1 MFFAVLVE
9 IDGEKCRYIGKKPYI
24 CIADLDESPEMKKI
38 FISVLWALLGASVLT
53 AAFAFYAINEGWI
66 GYMPPIEELQNP
78 INRYATQVYSS
89 DGKIMGTWNYNREN
103 RVLVDYTQL
112 PPSLIQALVATEDVR
127 FYDHSGIDF
136 YALGRAVVKRGL
148 FRQKSAGGGSTITQ
162 QLAKQLYSGTAH
174 SVMERLLQKPIEWVI
189 AVQLER
195 NYTKDEILTMYLNYF
210 DFLHNAVGI
219 KTASNTYF
227 GKDPKDLTVN
237 EAATLVGLCKNPSY
251 YNPVRYRERSQERR
265 NVVLGQMQKAGYLTD
280 EQYQRYVAEPLKLN
294 FHVSDHKDGVAV
306 YFRDFLR
313 RYMMAKKPERS
324 DYPSWNMV
332 KYHQD
337 SINWETDPLYGWC
350 NKNFK
355 RNGDPYNVYTDGLK
369 VYTTIDSRMQEY
381 AEQAAR
387 EHIVKYLQPA
397 FDKENRGRKSAPYS
411 GNLSA
416 EQVNKILMRSVRQCE
431 RYRVLKASGASE
443 DEIIKS
449 FNTKTDMS
457 VFTYHGER
465 DTVMT
470 PLDSIRYYKSF
481 LRCGFMSMCPQNGH
495 VKAYVGGLDFM
506 HFAYDMCTEG
516 RRQVGSTIKPFLYSL
531 AMENGFSPCDEAP
544 NVQETYMVGGRAW
557 TPRNGSQARY
567 GEMVT
572 LKWGLQQSNNW
583 ISAYLMSKLNP
594 QAFVTLLRE
603 YGINNP
609 EIHPSMALCLG
620 PCDITVSE
628 MVSAYT
634 AFANRGIRTSPMYVT
649 KIVDNEGNL
658 LAQFQPRMN
667 EVISEESANKML
679 YMLKAVVEGGTASR
693 LRYKYNITGDIAGKT
708 GTTNNNS
715 DAWFMGI
722 TPTLVSGCW
731 VGGEDR
737 DIHFTMTSMG
747 QGAAGA
753 LPIWAYYMR
762 RVYADKRLGYNEKA
776 VFDLPS
782 GYNPCQYDDSGLEDL
797 SEDEFEEIFE

>member
-1 MFFAVLVE
+1 
-9 IDGEKCRYIGKKPYI
+9 
-24 CIADLDESPEMKKI
+24 MKKVI
-38 FISVLWALLGASVLT
+38 IRILWALLGASVIT
-53 AAFAFYAINEGWI
+53 AAFAFYAINNGWI

-103 RVLVDYTQL
+103 RVLVDYSQL
-112 PPSLIQALVATEDVR
+112 SPSLIKALVATEDVR

-136 YALGRAVVKRGL
+136 VALGRAIVKRGIL
-148 FRQKSAGGGSTITQ
+148 RQKSAGGGSTITQ

-195 NYTKDEILTMYLNYF
+195 NYTKDEIIAMYLNYF

-227 GKDPKDLTVN
+227 GKEPKDLTVN
-237 EAATLVGLCKNPSY
+237 EAATLIGLCKNPSY
-251 YNPVRYRERSQERR
+251 YNPVRYRERSRERR
-265 NVVLGQMQKAGYLTD
+265 NVVLGQMVKAGYLTEAQY
-280 EQYQRYVAEPLKLN
+280 EQFSAEPLVLN

-313 RYMMAKKPERS
+313 RYMMAKRPERS

-332 KYHQD
+332 RFHVD

-350 NKNFK
+350 NKNRK
-355 RNGDPYNVYTDGLK
+355 RNGDTYNVYTDGLK
-369 VYTTIDSRMQEY
+369 VYTTVDSRMQEY

-411 GNLSA
+411 GKLSA
-416 EQVNKILMRSVRQCE
+416 EQVNKILMRSVHQCE
-431 RYRVLKASGASE
+431 RYRVLKESGASE
-443 DEIIKS
+443 AEIKRS
-449 FNTKTDMS
+449 FNTRTEMS
-457 VFTYHGER
+457 VFTYHGEK

-495 VKAYVGGLDFM
+495 VKAYLGGLDFM
-506 HFAYDMCTEG
+506 HFAYDMCMEG

-531 AMENGFSPCDEAP
+531 AMENGFSPCDLAP
-544 NVQETYMVGGRAW
+544 NVQETYIVGGRAW
-557 TPRNGSQARY
+557 TPRNGSRARY

-620 PCDITVSE
+620 PCDITVGE

-634 AFANRGIRTSPMYVT
+634 AFANHGIRTAPLFVT
-649 KIVDNEGNL
+649 KISDNEGNV
-658 LAQFQPRMN
+658 LAEFQPRMN
-667 EVISEESANKML
+667 EVISEESAHKML
-679 YMLKAVVEGGTASR
+679 YMLKAVVEGGTAGR
-693 LRYKYNITGDIAGKT
+693 LRYKYNIPGDIAGKT

-753 LPIWAYYMR
+753 LPVWAYYMK
-762 RVYADKRLGYNEKA
+762 RVYADKRLGYNENA
-776 VFDLPS
+776 VFDLPA
-782 GYNPCQYDDSGLEDL
+782 GFNPCQYDESGLEDVP
-797 SEDEFEEIFE
+797 ENDVGEIFE

>member
-1 MFFAVLVE
+1 MRKVFV
-9 IDGEKCRYIGKKPYI
+9 R
-24 CIADLDESPEMKKI
+24 
-38 FISVLWALLGASVLT
+38 VLWSLLGASVLT
-53 AAFAFYAINEGWI
+53 AAVAFWAINNGYI

-78 INRYATQVYSS
+78 INRYATQIYSS

-103 RVLVDYTQL
+103 RVLVDYSQL
-112 PPSLIQALVATEDVR
+112 SPVLIQALVATEDVR

-136 YALGRAVVKRGL
+136 IALGRAIVKRGL
-148 FRQKSAGGGSTITQ
+148 LRQKSAGGGSTITQ

-195 NYTKDEILTMYLNYF
+195 NYTKDEIIAMYLNYF

-227 GKDPKDLTVN
+227 GKEPKDLTVN
-237 EAATLVGLCKNPSY
+237 EAATLIGLCKNPSY
-251 YNPVRYRERSQERR
+251 FNPVRHHDRSQDRR
-265 NVVLGQMQKAGYLTD
+265 NVVLGQMVKAGYLT
-280 EQYQRYVAEPLKLN
+280 EAQYQQYSAEPLKLN

-350 NKNFK
+350 NKNRK
-355 RNGDPYNVYTDGLK
+355 RNGDNYNVYTDGLK

-411 GNLSA
+411 GKLSA

-431 RYRVLKASGASE
+431 RYRVLKESGASE
-443 DEIIKS
+443 EEIKRS
-449 FNTKTDMS
+449 FNTKTEMS
-457 VFTYHGER
+457 VFTYHGEK

-470 PLDSIRYYKSF
+470 PMDSIRYYKSF

-506 HFAYDMCTEG
+506 HFAYDMCMEG

-544 NVQETYMVGGRAW
+544 NVQETYIVGGRAW
-557 TPRNGSQARY
+557 TPRNGSRARY

-620 PCDITVSE
+620 PCDITVGE

-634 AFANRGIRTSPMYVT
+634 AFVNHGIRTAPLFVT
-649 KIVDNEGNL
+649 KIADNEGNTI
-658 LAQFQPRMN
+658 AEFQPRMN

-679 YMLKAVVEGGTASR
+679 YMLKAVVEGGTAGR

-753 LPIWAYYMR
+753 LPVWAYYMR
-762 RVYADKRLGYNEKA
+762 RVYADKRLGYNGDA
-776 VFDLPS
+776 VFDLPA
-782 GYNPCQYDDSGLEDL
+782 GYNPCQYDESGLEDVPE
-797 SEDEFEEIFE
+797 EDMGEIFE